1 MNNKLGKIGEDTAT
15 KYLEKMKYK
24 ILKRNYRSRKGEI
37 DIIAKYGNI
46 LVIIEV
52 KSRNNKNYGY
62 PIEAVNKIKADKIKF
77 SSITFKLIPTEK
89 LSILT
94 AKPNNRISLKFIIG
108 FISSSLKVS

>member
-62 PIEAVNKIKADKIKF
+62 PIEAVNKIKADKIKNCTKYFLYKENINF
-77 SSITFKLIPTEK
+77 SEIRFDVIEIYKIKEHYVVNHIK
-89 LSILT
+89 N
-94 AKPNNRISLKFIIG
+94 AF
-108 FISSSLKVS
+108 